1 MWPALVAIFEKS
13 SGDDL
18 QKVLIFFSFK
28 GSVSVACAHTH
39 THTYTHQNLIFL
51 GGNARHVW
59 GQTDFY
65 GSGLLV

>member
-13 SGDDL
+13 PGYDL

-28 GSVSVACAHTH
+28 GSVSVACAYTHTH
-39 THTYTHQNLIFL
+39 THTHTQSHFSRWKYKACL
-51 GGNARHVW
+51 GP
-59 GQTDFY
+59 DFY